1 MEKGK
6 KEIIAKAILSH
17 KLKISLFAIYLI
29 LYFLVFILSFP
40 VSSLK
45 GFFSSFSRTNK
56 ITESKKR
63 GKNKSYQKNK

>member
-29 LYFLVFILSFP
+29 LYFP